1 MRQYTTT
8 EPKKLEPIDSV
19 SYRYNYHIEEQTI
32 SAGQDGEEQTQWA
45 SDYVVL
51 WEPLTADNM
60 LQAVISDRWPADV
73 EQKLRNEYDSAEL
86 GLYGDA
92 PTTAAEKQKAYTKFL
107 TDRIEQK
114 ELTEADAKE
123 LGIE

>member
-8 EPKKLEPIDSV
+8 EPKKLEAIDSV
-19 SYRYNYHIEEQTI
+19 SYRYNYHIEKQTVI
-32 SAGQDGEEQTQWA
+32 SGQDGEEQTQWA
-45 SDYVVL
+45 SDYVTV
-51 WEPLTADNM
+51 WVPLSANKL

-86 GLYGDA
+86 GLYGDDPA
-92 PTTAAEKQKAYTKFL
+92 VAAEKQKAYTKFL